1 MDSLIYATLKSLLT
15 VRRTNRFTIMPCR
28 LVHKLGVEDALPVAD
43 ALYRAF
49 LILMA
54 CPLFHIGIGLNII
67 LLLLYRILIHLLRL
81 YPIPCIGRSTSATT
95 PRFLIPIKHKF
106 LRNFLSEVLVLTT
119 RYLLF
124 QFYLLVVLCCRYDVD

>member
-1 MDSLIYATLKSLLT
+1 MDPLIYATLKSLLT

-28 LVHKLGVEDALPVAD
+28 LIHKLGVEDALAVAD

-81 YPIPCIGRSTSATT
+81 YPIPCIGRSTTS
-95 PRFLIPIKHKF
+95 RFLIPIKHKF
-106 LRNFLSEVLVLTT
+106 LRNFLGEILVLTT

-124 QFYLLVVLCCRYDVD
+124 QFYLLVFLCRRYDVD